1 MRFLSGFSKKNRK
14 KSKKLSSRLI
24 SARFR
29 AHMTAGNA
37 ALTVSTAA
45 ESFTNMVK
53 MAQSMVAV
61 KTAAKSDVRFITGS
75 FLRFAMC
82 CSGELYS
89 IIRWRRAQI
98 LSRKIKICPKIFEKK
113 GSSTVSDKGN
123 GRKP

>member
-14 KSKKLSSRLI
+14 KTKKVSFRPI

-29 AHMTAGNA
+29 AHITAGNA

-45 ESFTNMVK
+45 ESFMNMAR
-53 MAQSMVAV
+53 MAQSMAAV

-89 IIRWRRAQI
+89 RIRWSGARF
-98 LSRKIKICPKIFEKK
+98 LSGKNDFSEK
-113 GSSTVSDKGN
+113 VRN
-123 GRKP
+123 